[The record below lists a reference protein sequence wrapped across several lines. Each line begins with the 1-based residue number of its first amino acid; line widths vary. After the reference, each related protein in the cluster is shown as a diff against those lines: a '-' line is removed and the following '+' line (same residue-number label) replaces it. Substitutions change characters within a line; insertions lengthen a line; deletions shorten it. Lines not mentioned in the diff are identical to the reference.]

1 MAARQYA
8 ATLAAVPRGI
18 DPIIPS
24 AATAKLK
31 FSQFG
36 ALPASATTGWTFGTP
51 VNLRVNNAY
60 EPILA
65 THQPYGWDQ
74 MAAFYRKYKVT
85 GFAVKITFL
94 NTQSQAGFAVVRP
107 VPVDENFSVF
117 GEYPDRVAEVPN
129 AHVIPLPTANAPV
142 VTYSHR
148 ADIPRLLGVSKEQF
162 DASVDDTY
170 AASVTAAPA
179 RYAYVQIAFA
189 SNGTSDSCRYL
200 IEAEYTVDFWQRKTQ
215 SQS

>member
-1 MAARQYA
+1 MASSEAI
-8 ATLAAVPRGI
+8 PRGI
-18 DPIIPS
+18 DPIVPS
-24 AATAKLK
+24 AATARLK

-36 ALPASATTGWTFGTP
+36 ALPASATTAWTFGTP
-51 VNLRVNNAY
+51 VNLRVNNAF

-74 MAAFYRKYKVT
+74 MAAFYRKYKVR
-85 GFAVKITFL
+85 GFSMKITFF
-94 NTQSQAGFAVVRP
+94 NTQSQAGIAVVRP

-117 GEYPDRVAEVPN
+117 GEYPDRVAEVPGAN
-129 AHVIPLPTANAPV
+129 IIPLPTANAPIV
-142 VTYSHR
+142 SFRNT
-148 ADIPRLLGVSKEQF
+148 ANIPRLLGVSHEQF
-162 DASVDDTY
+162 AASIDDTY

-179 RYAYVQIAFA
+179 RYAYYQIAFS

-200 IEAEYTVDFWQRKTQ
+200 LEAEYTIDFWQRKTQ